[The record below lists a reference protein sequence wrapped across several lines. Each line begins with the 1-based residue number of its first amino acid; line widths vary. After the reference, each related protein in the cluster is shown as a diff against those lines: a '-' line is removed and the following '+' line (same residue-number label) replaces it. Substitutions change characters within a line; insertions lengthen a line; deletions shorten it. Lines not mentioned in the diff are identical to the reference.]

1 MFQIWWNKDSI
12 SMLGQFRIKSSRQLV
27 ILLLLLLLL
36 IPVTSYYLIH
46 TTEGINKFAKVGDFP
61 QTSIEDF
68 KDSLN
73 NLVHQSQHLTK
84 SYHDEIGKWRMHQYD
99 NYTLA
104 YITDTFIPK
113 FENLTNIARIMTY
126 PEDYK
131 YVHEALV
138 NSLSFETDSYRH
150 FREYLLSGNITEDEI
165 SNKLFSRAFEY
176 EQIYSEFLSTSPPAP
191 MESITKFISLD

>member
-1 MFQIWWNKDSI
+1 MFQIWSNQDSI

-27 ILLLLLLLL
+27 ILLLLV
-36 IPVTSYYLIH
+36 PVISYYLIH
-46 TTEGINKFAKVGDFP
+46 TTEGINKFVNLSDFP

-104 YITDTFIPK
+104 YITETFIPK
-113 FENLTNIARIMTY
+113 FENLTKIARIMTY

-176 EQIYSEFLSTSPPAP
+176 EQIYSEFLSTSPPTP
-191 MESITKFISLD
+191 RQNVTTLISLD

>member
-1 MFQIWWNKDSI
+1 MFRIWRNKDSI
-12 SMLGQFRIKSSRQLV
+12 SMLGQFRTKTSRQLV
-27 ILLLLLLLL
+27 ILFLLLL
-36 IPVTSYYLIH
+36 IPVISFYLIH
-46 TTEGINKFAKVGDFP
+46 TTEGINKFAKVSYFP

-73 NLVHQSQHLTK
+73 NVVHQSQHLTK

-113 FENLTNIARIMTY
+113 FEKLTNIARIMTY

-131 YVHEALV
+131 YVHDALV
-138 NSLSFETDSYRH
+138 NSLSFETDSYKH
-150 FREYLLSGNITEDEI
+150 FRVYLLSGNITEDEI

-176 EQIYSEFLSTSPPAP
+176 EQIYSEFLSSTPPTS
-191 MESITKFISLD
+191 MKNTTKLISLN

>member
-1 MFQIWWNKDSI
+1 MFQIWWNQDSI

-27 ILLLLLLLL
+27 ILLLLV
-36 IPVTSYYLIH
+36 PVTSYYLIH
-46 TTEGINKFAKVGDFP
+46 TTEGINKFAIVSDFP
-61 QTSIEDF
+61 RTSIEDF

-73 NLVHQSQHLTK
+73 NVVHQSQHLTK
-84 SYHDEIGKWRMHQYD
+84 SYHDEIGKWRMHQHD

-113 FENLTNIARIMTY
+113 FEKLTNIARIMIY

-131 YVHEALV
+131 YVHDALV
-138 NSLSFETDSYRH
+138 NSLSFETDSYKH

-176 EQIYSEFLSTSPPAP
+176 EQIYSEFLSTIPPTP
-191 MESITKFISLD
+191 MENITKLISLD

>member
-1 MFQIWWNKDSI
+1 MFRIWRNKDSI
-12 SMLGQFRIKSSRQLV
+12 SMSGQVRTKLSRQLV
-27 ILLLLLLLL
+27 ILFLLLL
-36 IPVTSYYLIH
+36 ILVIPYYLIH
-46 TTEGINKFAKVGDFP
+46 TTEGINKFAKVSDFP

-73 NLVHQSQHLTK
+73 NVVHQSQHLTK

-176 EQIYSEFLSTSPPAP
+176 EQIYSEFLSTIPPTP
-191 MESITKFISLD
+191 MENTTKFISLD

>member
-1 MFQIWWNKDSI
+1 
-12 SMLGQFRIKSSRQLV
+12 MLRQLRTKTSRQLV
-27 ILLLLLLLL
+27 ILFLLLLTP
-36 IPVTSYYLIH
+36 IFSFYLIH
-46 TTEGINKFAKVGDFP
+46 TTEGINKFAKVSYFP

-73 NLVHQSQHLTK
+73 NVVHQSQHLTE

-113 FENLTNIARIMTY
+113 FEKLTNIARIMTY

-131 YVHEALV
+131 YVHDALV
-138 NSLSFETDSYRH
+138 NSLSFETDSYKH
-150 FREYLLSGNITEDEI
+150 FRVYLLSGNLTEDEI

-176 EQIYSEFLSTSPPAP
+176 EQIYSEFLSTIPPTSV
-191 MESITKFISLD
+191 ENTTKFISLD

>member
-1 MFQIWWNKDSI
+1 MFQIWWNQDSI

-27 ILLLLLLLL
+27 IVLLLV
-36 IPVTSYYLIH
+36 PVISYYLIH
-46 TTEGINKFAKVGDFP
+46 STEGINKFTKVSDFP

-104 YITDTFIPK
+104 HITDTFIPK
-113 FENLTNIARIMTY
+113 FENLTNIARVMTY

-176 EQIYSEFLSTSPPAP
+176 EQIYSEFLSTTPPTP
-191 MESITKFISLD
+191 RQNVTTLISLD

>member
-1 MFQIWWNKDSI
+1 MFRIWRNKDSI
-12 SMLGQFRIKSSRQLV
+12 SLLGQFRTVLSRQLV
-27 ILLLLLLLL
+27 ILLL

-46 TTEGINKFAKVGDFP
+46 TTEGINKFTIAVDFL

-68 KDSLN
+68 KDSVN
-73 NLVHQSQHLTK
+73 TLVHQSQHLTK

-104 YITDTFIPK
+104 HITDTFIPK
-113 FENLTNIARIMTY
+113 FENLTNSARIMTY

-176 EQIYSEFLSTSPPAP
+176 EQIYSEFLSTTPPTP
-191 MESITKFISLD
+191 MENITKFISLD

>member
-1 MFQIWWNKDSI
+1 
-12 SMLGQFRIKSSRQLV
+12 MLWHFRTKLSKHLMI
-27 ILLLLLLLL
+27 LLL
-36 IPVTSYYLIH
+36 IPVISYYLLH
-46 TTEGINKFAKVGDFP
+46 PTEGINKFAKVSDFP

-99 NYTLA
+99 DRTLA

-113 FENLTNIARIMTY
+113 FQNLTNIARIMSY
-126 PEDYK
+126 PKDFH

-138 NSLSFETDSYRH
+138 NSLSFETDSYKH
-150 FREYLLSGNITEDEI
+150 FREYLLSGNKTEDEI
-165 SNKLFSRAFEY
+165 SNKLLSRAFEY
-176 EQIYSEFLSTSPPAP
+176 EQIYSEFLSTIPPTP
-191 MESITKFISLD
+191 IENITKFISMD

>member
-1 MFQIWWNKDSI
+1 M
-12 SMLGQFRIKSSRQLV
+12 
-27 ILLLLLLLL
+27 

-46 TTEGINKFAKVGDFP
+46 TTEGINKLEIASDFP

-73 NLVHQSQHLTK
+73 NLVHQSQHLTR

-104 YITDTFIPK
+104 HITDTFIPK

-131 YVHEALV
+131 YVHDALV
-138 NSLSFETDSYRH
+138 NSLSFETDSYKH
-150 FREYLLSGNITEDEI
+150 FREYLLYGNIIEDEI
-165 SNKLFSRAFEY
+165 SNRLFSRAFEY
-176 EQIYSEFLSTSPPAP
+176 EQIYSEFLPTTPPTP
-191 MESITKFISLD
+191 MKNLTKFISLD

>member
-1 MFQIWWNKDSI
+1 MFRIWRNKDSI
-12 SMLGQFRIKSSRQLV
+12 SMLRQLRTKTSRQLV
-27 ILLLLLLLL
+27 ILFLLLLT
-36 IPVTSYYLIH
+36 PVFSFYLIH
-46 TTEGINKFAKVGDFP
+46 TTEGINKFAKVSYFP

-73 NLVHQSQHLTK
+73 NVVHQSQHLTK

-113 FENLTNIARIMTY
+113 FEKLTNIARIMTY

-131 YVHEALV
+131 YVHDALV
-138 NSLSFETDSYRH
+138 NSLSFETDSYKH
-150 FREYLLSGNITEDEI
+150 FRVYLLSGNITEDEI

-176 EQIYSEFLSTSPPAP
+176 EQIYSEFLSTSPPTP
-191 MESITKFISLD
+191 RQNVTTLISLD

>member
-1 MFQIWWNKDSI
+1 MFQIWWNQDSI

-27 ILLLLLLLL
+27 ILLLLV
-36 IPVTSYYLIH
+36 PVISYYLIH
-46 TTEGINKFAKVGDFP
+46 TTEGINKFVNLSDFP

-84 SYHDEIGKWRMHQYD
+84 SYHNEIGKWRMHQYD

-104 YITDTFIPK
+104 HITDTFIPK
-113 FENLTNIARIMTY
+113 FENLTNIARVMTY

-176 EQIYSEFLSTSPPAP
+176 EQIYSEFLSTTPPTP
-191 MESITKFISLD
+191 RQNVTTLISLD

>member
-1 MFQIWWNKDSI
+1 MFQIWRNKDSI
-12 SMLGQFRIKSSRQLV
+12 SLLGQFRIKTSRQLV
-27 ILLLLLLLL
+27 ILLL
-36 IPVTSYYLIH
+36 IAVTSFYLIH
-46 TTEGINKFAKVGDFP
+46 TTEGINKFAKVSDFP

-176 EQIYSEFLSTSPPAP
+176 EQIYSEFLSTTPPTP
-191 MESITKFISLD
+191 RQNVTTLISLD

>member
-1 MFQIWWNKDSI
+1 MFRIWRNRDSI
-12 SMLGQFRIKSSRQLV
+12 SLLRQFGTVLSRQLV
-27 ILLLLLLLL
+27 ILLL

-46 TTEGINKFAKVGDFP
+46 TIEGINKFAIVSDFP

-68 KDSLN
+68 RDSLN

-104 YITDTFIPK
+104 HITDTFIPK

-138 NSLSFETDSYRH
+138 NSLSFETDSYKH

-176 EQIYSEFLSTSPPAP
+176 EQIYSEFLSTTPSTPIKN
-191 MESITKFISLD
+191 ITKFISLD

>member
-1 MFQIWWNKDSI
+1 
-12 SMLGQFRIKSSRQLV
+12 MLEQFRTVFRQLV
-27 ILLLLLLLL
+27 ILLLLLLFL
-36 IPVTSYYLIH
+36 IPVISFFLIY
-46 TTEGINKFAKVGDFP
+46 TTEGINKYSKVSDFP

-73 NLVHQSQHLTK
+73 SLVHQSQHLTK

-131 YVHEALV
+131 YVHDALV

-176 EQIYSEFLSTSPPAP
+176 EQIYSEFLSTTPPTP
-191 MESITKFISLD
+191 RQNVTTLISLD

>member
-1 MFQIWWNKDSI
+1 MF
-12 SMLGQFRIKSSRQLV
+12 GQFRTKLGRQLLV
-27 ILLLLLLLL
+27 LLL
-36 IPVTSYYLIH
+36 IPVTSYFLIH
-46 TTEGINKFAKVGDFP
+46 TTEGINKFENVSDSP

-73 NLVHQSQHLTK
+73 NVVHQSQHLTK

-113 FENLTNIARIMTY
+113 FENLTDIARKITY

-138 NSLSFETDSYRH
+138 NSLSFETDSYKH

-165 SNKLFSRAFEY
+165 SEKLFSRAFEF
-176 EQIYSEFLSTSPPAP
+176 EQIYSKFLSSTPPTP
-191 MESITKFISLD
+191 GRNITKLISLG

>member
-27 ILLLLLLLL
+27 ILLLL
-36 IPVTSYYLIH
+36 IPVISYYLIH
-46 TTEGINKFAKVGDFP
+46 TTEGINKFANVSDFP

-104 YITDTFIPK
+104 HITDTFIPK
-113 FENLTNIARIMTY
+113 FENLTNIARVMTY

-176 EQIYSEFLSTSPPAP
+176 EQIYSEFLSTTPPTP
-191 MESITKFISLD
+191 RQNVTTLISLD

>member
-1 MFQIWWNKDSI
+1 
-12 SMLGQFRIKSSRQLV
+12 MLLEQFRTVFRQLV
-27 ILLLLLLLL
+27 ILLLLLLFL
-36 IPVTSYYLIH
+36 IPVISFFLIY
-46 TTEGINKFAKVGDFP
+46 TTEGINKYSKVSDFP

-73 NLVHQSQHLTK
+73 SLVHQSQHLTK

-113 FENLTNIARIMTY
+113 FENLTNIARTMTY

-138 NSLSFETDSYRH
+138 NSLSFETDSYKH
-150 FREYLLSGNITEDEI
+150 FREYLLSGNITEDDI

-176 EQIYSEFLSTSPPAP
+176 EQIYTEFLSTTPPTH
-191 MESITKFISLD
+191 MKNMTKFISLD

>member
-1 MFQIWWNKDSI
+1 MFRIWRNKDSI
-12 SMLGQFRIKSSRQLV
+12 SMLGQLRTKTSRQLV
-27 ILLLLLLLL
+27 ILFLLT
-36 IPVTSYYLIH
+36 PVISFYLIH
-46 TTEGINKFAKVGDFP
+46 TTEGINKFAKVSDFP

-73 NLVHQSQHLTK
+73 NVVHQSQHLTK

-113 FENLTNIARIMTY
+113 FEELTNIARIMIY

-131 YVHEALV
+131 YVHDALV
-138 NSLSFETDSYRH
+138 NSLSFETDSYKH

-176 EQIYSEFLSTSPPAP
+176 EQIYSEFLSAIPPTP
-191 MESITKFISLD
+191 MENTTKFISLD

>member
-1 MFQIWWNKDSI
+1 MFQIWKIKDSI
-12 SMLGQFRIKSSRQLV
+12 SMFGQFRTKLSRQLV
-27 ILLLLLLLL
+27 ILLLL
-36 IPVTSYYLIH
+36 IPVISYYLIH
-46 TTEGINKFAKVGDFP
+46 TTEGINKFAIVSDFP

-73 NLVHQSQHLTK
+73 NLVRQSQHLTK

-131 YVHEALV
+131 YVHDALV
-138 NSLSFETDSYRH
+138 NSLSFETDSYKH

-176 EQIYSEFLSTSPPAP
+176 EQIYSEFLSTPPTP
-191 MESITKFISLD
+191 MKNITKFISLD

>member
-1 MFQIWWNKDSI
+1 
-12 SMLGQFRIKSSRQLV
+12 V
-27 ILLLLLLLL
+27 ILLLLV
-36 IPVTSYYLIH
+36 PVISYYLIH
-46 TTEGINKFAKVGDFP
+46 TTEGINKFAYLSDFP
-61 QTSIEDF
+61 QTSTEDF

-73 NLVHQSQHLTK
+73 NLVHQSQRLTK

-104 YITDTFIPK
+104 HITDTFIPR
-113 FENLTNIARIMTY
+113 FENLTNIARVMTY

-165 SNKLFSRAFEY
+165 SNRLFSRAFEY
-176 EQIYSEFLSTSPPAP
+176 EQIYSEFLSATPPTP
-191 MESITKFISLD
+191 RQNVTTLISLD

>member
-1 MFQIWWNKDSI
+1 MFRIWRNRDSI
-12 SMLGQFRIKSSRQLV
+12 SLLRQFRTVLSRQLV
-27 ILLLLLLLL
+27 ILLL

-46 TTEGINKFAKVGDFP
+46 TTEGINKYSKVSDFP

-104 YITDTFIPK
+104 HITDTFIPK

-138 NSLSFETDSYRH
+138 NSLSFETDSYKH

-176 EQIYSEFLSTSPPAP
+176 EQIYSEFLSTTPPTP
-191 MESITKFISLD
+191 MKNITKFISLD

>member
-1 MFQIWWNKDSI
+1 MFRIWRNKDSI
-12 SMLGQFRIKSSRQLV
+12 SLLGQFRTELSRQLV
-27 ILLLLLLLL
+27 ILLL

-46 TTEGINKFAKVGDFP
+46 TTEGINKFAIVSDFP

-84 SYHDEIGKWRMHQYD
+84 SYHDEIGKWRMNLYD
-99 NYTLA
+99 NYALA
-104 YITDTFIPK
+104 HITDTFIPK

-131 YVHEALV
+131 FVHEALV
-138 NSLSFETDSYRH
+138 NSLSFETDSYNH
-150 FREYLLSGNITEDEI
+150 FKVYLLSGNVTEDEI
-165 SNKLFSRAFEY
+165 SNKLLSRAFEY
-176 EQIYSEFLSTSPPAP
+176 EQIYSEFLSTTPHSYG
-191 MESITKFISLD
+191 EHN

>member
-1 MFQIWWNKDSI
+1 MFQIWWNQDSI

-27 ILLLLLLLL
+27 ILLLLV
-36 IPVTSYYLIH
+36 PVTSYYLIH
-46 TTEGINKFAKVGDFP
+46 TTEGINKFTKVSDFP

-176 EQIYSEFLSTSPPAP
+176 EQIYSEFLSTTPLTPRQNV
-191 MESITKFISLD
+191 TTLISLD

>member
-1 MFQIWWNKDSI
+1 MFQIWRNKDSI
-12 SMLGQFRIKSSRQLV
+12 SLLGQFRIKTSRQLV
-27 ILLLLLLLL
+27 ILLLLL
-36 IPVTSYYLIH
+36 IPVTSCYLIH
-46 TTEGINKFAKVGDFP
+46 TTEGINKFAKVSDFP

-131 YVHEALV
+131 YVHDALV

-176 EQIYSEFLSTSPPAP
+176 EQIYSEFLSTTPPTP
-191 MESITKFISLD
+191 RQNVTTLISLD

>member
-1 MFQIWWNKDSI
+1 
-12 SMLGQFRIKSSRQLV
+12 MLCQFRTKLSRQLV
-27 ILLLLLLLL
+27 ILLL
-36 IPVTSYYLIH
+36 IPVISYCLIH
-46 TTEGINKFAKVGDFP
+46 TTEGINKFAIVSDFP

-99 NYTLA
+99 DYTLA

-113 FENLTNIARIMTY
+113 FENLTKIARIMTY
-126 PEDYK
+126 PEDFN

-138 NSLSFETDSYRH
+138 NSLSFETDSYKH
-150 FREYLLSGNITEDEI
+150 FKEYLLSGNKTEDEI
-165 SNKLFSRAFEY
+165 SNKLLSRAFEY
-176 EQIYSEFLSTSPPAP
+176 EQIYSEFLSTIPPTP
-191 MESITKFISLD
+191 MENITKFISLD

>member
-1 MFQIWWNKDSI
+1 MFRIWRNKDSI
-12 SMLGQFRIKSSRQLV
+12 SLLGQFSTVLSRQLV
-27 ILLLLLLLL
+27 ILLL
-36 IPVTSYYLIH
+36 IPVTYYYLIH
-46 TTEGINKFAKVGDFP
+46 TTEGFNKFAIVSDFP
-61 QTSIEDF
+61 QTSIEAF

-104 YITDTFIPK
+104 HITDTFIPK
-113 FENLTNIARIMTY
+113 FENLTNIVRIMNY
-126 PEDYK
+126 PDDYK

-138 NSLSFETDSYRH
+138 NSLSFETDSYKH

-176 EQIYSEFLSTSPPAP
+176 EQIYSEFLSTTPLTP
-191 MESITKFISLD
+191 MENITKFISLD

>member
-1 MFQIWWNKDSI
+1 MFQIWWNQDSI

-27 ILLLLLLLL
+27 ILLLLV
-36 IPVTSYYLIH
+36 PVTSYYLIH
-46 TTEGINKFAKVGDFP
+46 TTEGINKYSKVSDFP

-176 EQIYSEFLSTSPPAP
+176 EQIYSEFLSTTPLTPRQNV
-191 MESITKFISLD
+191 TTLISLD

>member
-1 MFQIWWNKDSI
+1 MFRIWRNKDSI
-12 SMLGQFRIKSSRQLV
+12 SMLGQLRTKTSRQLV
-27 ILLLLLLLL
+27 ILFLLT
-36 IPVTSYYLIH
+36 PVISFYLIH
-46 TTEGINKFAKVGDFP
+46 TTGGINKFAKVSDFP

-73 NLVHQSQHLTK
+73 NVVHQSQHLTK

-113 FENLTNIARIMTY
+113 FENLTNIARVMTY

-176 EQIYSEFLSTSPPAP
+176 EQIYSEFLSTTPPPIP
-191 MESITKFISLD
+191 MENITKFISLD